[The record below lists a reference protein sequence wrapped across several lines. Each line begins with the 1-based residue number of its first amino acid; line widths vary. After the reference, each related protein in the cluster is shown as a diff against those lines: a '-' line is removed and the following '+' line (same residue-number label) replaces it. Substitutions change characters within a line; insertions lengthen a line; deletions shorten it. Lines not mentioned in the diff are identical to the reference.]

1 MFARR
6 LLIVLAL
13 VLLGAAAA
21 GPIGPVRSAHA
32 QSEQAAEEPFSVTLA
47 RWQSQLD
54 QIEAYL
60 APSNEHDPER
70 TTELRER
77 AAAIRNQALE
87 ARSQAQEQIQTLERL
102 LAALGD
108 PPEGDASA
116 EPANVTRTR
125 REYRDDLAVQRSRAS
140 LSELAA
146 TRADSLDQR
155 LAQLQRQSTVQ
166 TLTTRGPVPLFPAT
180 VATALPQFLEVGR
193 QTVGIALDWY
203 AQRGPEQRTTGSF
216 LRLALVLTAA
226 SAAGAL
232 FGRILLRRFGRDA
245 DNDSPAYARRFVA
258 AIAEG
263 VGRGLLPASVFII
276 LLALVAGGLTPFDGE
291 LSRLVGVLSVVVAIY
306 FLALAMT
313 QAVFAPDL
321 PGWRLIAVAPENA
334 RLIGRRIMALAT
346 IFAVDMFLTALGSG
360 LQVGEAALSIFH
372 FVFGTLQGI
381 VILSLVR
388 PSLWRTVEGAIPD
401 DPAHEE
407 AQALATRHESDDRSE
422 DGDGGSPSLAARL
435 DPWQWGRLAILL
447 VVVAGIAALTLGYF
461 NLGSYLITS
470 LQVSFL
476 IVGFLVLLRGLL
488 RESVGVLIGSE
499 LVRARLGVAW
509 TARRRIKFWLRA
521 ALDPLLVVLAAVF
534 VAPVW
539 GVPVSDL
546 AHWLGEVLSG
556 ITIGNVTLSIADF
569 ALGIAVFVF
578 AVIAV
583 RLFQRALSD
592 HILPETNWDQGVQ
605 HSLSAGFGYAG
616 LVAAT
621 GLGIAV
627 LGIDLSSL
635 AIIAGALSVGIGF
648 GLRDVVNN
656 FVCGFIMLIERPLK
670 VGDWVV
676 VGENEGFV
684 KRINLR
690 ATEIETWQKAAV
702 FVPNAAIIGE
712 PLKNWTHKDRIGRV
726 DIPITVAFGTDS
738 DLMERIMLQ
747 AAAHHPRILIRPE
760 PFVLLEAFSES
771 GLFFELRC
779 YTSDVVWYMV
789 VASEL
794 RRDID
799 RRLCEAGIVI
809 PYPQR
814 TLHVG
819 LRGEGANASPP
830 VDAEGR
836 PLTPDNP
843 PRPQNMH
850 PPSPLRA
857 APGGES
863 PDGAP

>member
-1 MFARR
+1 VIVRQF
-6 LLIVLAL
+6 LIVLAL
-13 VLLGAAAA
+13 ALVATAVA
-21 GPIGPVRSAHA
+21 GPVRPA
-32 QSEQAAEEPFSVTLA
+32 QAQGQQVAEEPFSVMLA

-60 APSNEHDPER
+60 APSNEHDPAR

-87 ARSQAQEQIQTLERL
+87 ARSQAQEQVQTLERL

-108 PPEGDASA
+108 PPDADAPA
-116 EPANVTRTR
+116 EPSNVTRTR

-140 LSELAA
+140 LSDLAA
-146 TRADSLDQR
+146 TPADTHDQR
-155 LAQLQRQSTVQ
+155 LAHLQRQSTVQ
-166 TLTTRGPVPLFPAT
+166 TLTTPAPIPLHPGT
-180 VATALPQFLEVGR
+180 VAAAMPQFLEAGR
-193 QTVGIALDWY
+193 QTVGIARDWY
-203 AQRGPEQRTTGSF
+203 LERSPEQRTVGPY

-245 DNDSPAYARRFVA
+245 GNDSPAYARRFVA

-263 VGRGLLPASVFII
+263 VGRGLLPASIFII

-291 LSRLVGVLSVVVAIY
+291 LSRLVGVFSVVVAIY

-321 PGWRLIAVAPENA
+321 PGWRLIAIAPENA

-346 IFAVDMFLTALGSG
+346 IFAVDMFLTALGTNM
-360 LQVGEAALSIFH
+360 QVGQAALSIFH
-372 FVFGTLQGI
+372 FIFGTLQGI
-381 VILSLVR
+381 VILTLVR

-407 AQALATRHESDDRSE
+407 ADTRATRDGSDDRTE
-422 DGDGGSPSLAARL
+422 DEDSGSPSLAARL
-435 DPWQWGRLAILL
+435 DPWQWARLAILL

-509 TARRRIKFWLRA
+509 SARRRIKFWLRA

-569 ALGIAVFVF
+569 GLGIAVFVF

-592 HILPETNWDQGVQ
+592 HILPETNWDPGVQ

-690 ATEIETWQKAAV
+690 ATEIETWHKAAV
-702 FVPNAAIIGE
+702 FVPNADIIGQ
-712 PLKNWTHKDRIGRV
+712 PLKNWTHKDRFGRI
-726 DIPITVAFGTDS
+726 DIPVTVAFGTDS
-738 DLMERIMLQ
+738 DLIERIMLQ

-760 PFVLLEAFSES
+760 PFVLFQDFAES
-771 GLFFELRC
+771 GLRFELRC
-779 YTSDVVWYMV
+779 YTGDVVWYLV
-789 VASEL
+789 IASEL

-799 RRLCEAGIVI
+799 QQFREAEIVI

-819 LRGEGANASPP
+819 LRGEGANAAVP

-843 PRPQNMH
+843 PRPQNMR
-850 PPSPLRA
+850 PAPPLRTV
-857 APGGES
+857 PGGES
-863 PDGAP
+863 PDGGD